1 VCHLVLLL
9 PVLAL
14 PVFWLWPPSIAV
26 PVYGLA
32 LAVSLTVYVLAMKT
46 MRMPRLN
53 GSDGIVGQ
61 TGRVVRVDERGLTLQ
76 IGGEYWAADAGGE
89 IFEVDDRV
97 LVTGIDRLR
106 LAVGRPAQA
115 REAPPSA
122 RPSPRP
128 GDSRPGTRNGGRNV
142 IERH

>member
-1 VCHLVLLL
+1 MCHLVLLL

-26 PVYGLA
+26 PVYA
-32 LAVSLTVYVLAMKT
+32 LAVALSLAVYALAIRT

-53 GSDGIVGQ
+53 GSDGIIGK
-61 TGRVVRVDERGLTLQ
+61 TGRVVRVDERGVTLQ

-89 IFEVDDRV
+89 KFEVGDRA

-115 REAPPSA
+115 VS
-122 RPSPRP
+122 
-128 GDSRPGTRNGGRNV
+128 GGRP
-142 IERH
+142 